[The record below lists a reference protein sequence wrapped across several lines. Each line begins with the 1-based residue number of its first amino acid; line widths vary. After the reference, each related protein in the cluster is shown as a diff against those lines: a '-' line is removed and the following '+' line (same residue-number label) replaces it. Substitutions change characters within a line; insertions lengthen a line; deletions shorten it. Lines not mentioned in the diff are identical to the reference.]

1 MTVRPSATA
10 FAVLLL
16 LACDAVAETAKTSP
30 PPKPPAATAKLA
42 TLTKVA
48 KSRHKPVFLAAAP
61 GDTSG
66 RLFVV
71 EKDGY
76 IRLLRDGMLDD
87 TPFLDVS
94 DSVSDGSEQGLLGLA
109 FHPDY
114 QTNGRFFIQYTDTG
128 GDTRVVEY
136 KVSSDADRADAASAK
151 ELLFIDQPYSNHNGG
166 HLAFG
171 PDKKLYI
178 GTGDGGAANDP
189 KGNGQKKTSLLA
201 KMLTLDV
208 DQAGAKPDIVAL
220 GLRNPWRYTFDSKTG
235 DLFIADV
242 GQDRWEEIDV
252 VTGGKLSGENFGWN
266 VVEGIDHCAQKK
278 TCSTSAYVAPA
289 VEYAHNEGCSITGGE
304 VYRGKALPELDGI
317 YFYADYCTGLLRG
330 FRWTSG
336 KVADHWDWKAAI
348 DPKNKLATV
357 SSFGVDA
364 DGELYILSLDGAIW
378 KLTRAQAQ

>member
-1 MTVRPSATA
+1 MRLLAIA
-10 FAVLLL
+10 GFVLLL
-16 LACDAVAETAKTSP
+16 LACDAIAETAKSSP
-30 PPKPPAATAKLA
+30 PPKPPAAMAKLVK
-42 TLTKVA
+42 LEKVA
-48 KSRHKPVFLAAAP
+48 KSKNKPVFLAAAP

-71 EKDGY
+71 EKDGT
-76 IRLLRDGMLDD
+76 IRILRDGKLGE

-94 DSVSDGSEQGLLGLA
+94 DAVSDGSEQGLLGLA

-114 QTNGRFFIQYTDTG
+114 AKNGRFFVNYTDTS

-136 KVSSDADRADAASAK
+136 KVSSEADRADAGSAK

-171 PDKKLYI
+171 PDGKLYI

-189 KGNGQKKTSLLA
+189 KANGQKRTSLLA
-201 KMLTLDV
+201 KMLAMDV
-208 DQAGAKPDIVAL
+208 DAAKPKADVVAL
-220 GLRNPWRYTFDSKTG
+220 GLRNPWRYTFDPKTG

-242 GQDRWEEIDV
+242 GQDRWEEVDV
-252 VTGGKLSGENFGWN
+252 VTGGALNGENFGWN

-278 TCSTSAYVAPA
+278 DCSTKGYVDPV

-317 YFYADYCTGLLRG
+317 YFYADYCTGLIRG
-330 FRWTSG
+330 FRWKEG
-336 KVADHWDWKAAI
+336 KIADHWDWKSAI
-348 DPKNKLATV
+348 DPNLKLATV
-357 SSFGVDA
+357 SSFGTDA
-364 DGELYILSLDGAIW
+364 DGELYILSLDGSIW
-378 KLTRAQAQ
+378 KLARAQ